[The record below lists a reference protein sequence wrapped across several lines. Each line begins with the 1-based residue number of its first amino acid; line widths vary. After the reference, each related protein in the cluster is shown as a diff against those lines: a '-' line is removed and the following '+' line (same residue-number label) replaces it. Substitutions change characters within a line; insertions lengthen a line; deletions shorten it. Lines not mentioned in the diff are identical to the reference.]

1 MEVNMDNDW
10 RYSVERMNLRVGSL
24 KTLLRTYGSHLKE
37 DGTPEHS
44 AESIYACAHDW
55 VSQGHQSTEGIVDFY
70 ENHYQQE

>member
-1 MEVNMDNDW
+1 MEAEMDSDW

-24 KTLLRTYGSHLKE
+24 KILLRAYGSHLKE

-55 VSQGHQSTEGIVDFY
+55 VSHGNPTTEGILKFY
-70 ENHYQQE
+70 EENYL